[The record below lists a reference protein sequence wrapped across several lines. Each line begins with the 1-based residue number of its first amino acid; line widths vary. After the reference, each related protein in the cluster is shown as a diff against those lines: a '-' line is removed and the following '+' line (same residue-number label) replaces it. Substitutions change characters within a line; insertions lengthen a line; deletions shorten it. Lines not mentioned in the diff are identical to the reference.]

1 MDDVIYEEFKGT
13 GNMEI
18 HLDRKLSE
26 KRIFPAIDLSRS
38 GTRREDLLLTQK
50 ELEAVWGMRRLLSS
64 GDTQDATE
72 NLYNMIVK
80 STDNED
86 FIEQLRLQILT
97 FEKTVSN

>member
-1 MDDVIYEEFKGT
+1 
-13 GNMEI
+13 
-18 HLDRKLSE
+18 
-26 KRIFPAIDLSRS
+26 
-38 GTRREDLLLTQK
+38 
-50 ELEAVWGMRRLLSS
+50 MRRLLSS

-97 FEKTVSN
+97 FEKNGFKLR